1 MLFVTIKQ
9 DGADFA
15 GVAEYTFSDN
25 NFTVKNEQGTCT
37 TEYSAIYAVRENKKY
52 FYLMPSKYAAYIL
65 PKEYLTADEG
75 SRLRDIFSSK
85 LKGRKSDDCFQGK
98 SADGIISFGKAE
110 SEVSFNIS
118 DKFPSEAARATLLNI
133 PTAVKIFYTFM
144 LTVLIL
150 WKLSIVFAIAVS
162 LLCLGIALIS
172 NLCKTAADI
181 KNRIT
186 ECIIGENASEVLYSD
201 IKDIKKQGSAA
212 IITRKSGRKIIL
224 PATDEIYSRIKKTE
238 G

>member
-1 MLFVTIKQ
+1 
-9 DGADFA
+9 
-15 GVAEYTFSDN
+15 
-25 NFTVKNEQGTCT
+25 
-37 TEYSAIYAVRENKKY
+37 
-52 FYLMPSKYAAYIL
+52 MPSKYAAYIL

-186 ECIIGENASEVLYSD
+186 DSTATYRFSGIGFECIIGENASEVLYSD